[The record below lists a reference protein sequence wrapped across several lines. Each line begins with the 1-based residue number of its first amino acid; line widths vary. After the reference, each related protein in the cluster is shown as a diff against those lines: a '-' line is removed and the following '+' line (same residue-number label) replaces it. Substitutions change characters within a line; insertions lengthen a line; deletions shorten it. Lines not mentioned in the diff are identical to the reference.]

1 MQSNGFK
8 IPKLTGKFGSY
19 SRNFTQK
26 LILYKNKIVFYW
38 HSNRSRGQKLCS
50 MSRYKDHLN
59 KRITCKQQA
68 DFWVRLV
75 GSESRPKFE
84 TILKVKSL
92 VNT

>member
-8 IPKLTGKFGSY
+8 IPKLTEKFGSY

-38 HSNRSRGQKLCS
+38 HLNRSPWS

-59 KRITCKQQA
+59 KQITCKQQA
-68 DFWVRLV
+68 DFWFRLV